1 MTTIVS
7 VTNKGLNAMTVSNQ
21 TATRFNVISTRIND
35 TTLAMGKA
43 MMIEMLK
50 QQLRTGV
57 AHFIFMKKNG
67 ELREIFATTNKALVQ
82 KHIVGTGES
91 REHFYTTALFDVEK
105 GAWRSFRWESI
116 ISIL

>member
-1 MTTIVS
+1 MVTI
-7 VTNKGLNAMTVSNQ
+7 TDKGLNAITVSNQ

-67 ELREIFATTNKALVQ
+67 ELRQIFATTNKALVQ

>member
-7 VTNKGLNAMTVSNQ
+7 VTNKGLNAITVSNQ

-57 AHFIFMKKNG
+57 AHFIFLKKNG
-67 ELREIFATTNKALVQ
+67 ELREIFATTNSCLAS
-82 KHIVGTGES
+82 KHIIGTGES
-91 REHFYTTALFDVEK
+91 RENFYTTAVFDVEK

>member
-1 MTTIVS
+1 MVTI
-7 VTNKGLNAMTVSNQ
+7 TDKGLNAITVSNQ